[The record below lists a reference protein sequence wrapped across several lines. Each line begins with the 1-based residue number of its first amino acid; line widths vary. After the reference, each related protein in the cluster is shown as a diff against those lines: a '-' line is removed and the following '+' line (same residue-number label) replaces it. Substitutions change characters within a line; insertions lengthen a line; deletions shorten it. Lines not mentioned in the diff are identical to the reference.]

1 MNLRVSFIKKLSNDF
16 VKSDFKEFGG
26 RVVDDTETLCELDAA
41 FRRSGASSRLNVR
54 LNKNGTVSRQSKTAL
69 TRAQLDAYVNY
80 AWRMIEQAGR
90 EMADGNACQSPYED
104 ACEYCEFSAVC
115 DFGDLSGRQVRCSER
130 RSNCGNSRKRGGK
143 RAMNRNFT
151 RSQLLAL
158 DISQEKNV
166 AVSASAGTGKTTVL
180 VERIFRLLEAKR
192 TSVDRLLVVTFTKL
206 AAAEMKERL
215 KESLSE
221 RLSEPFFAEQAQK
234 LEMADIST
242 LHAFCADAL
251 RSYFYVL
258 GLEPNFSVAEDSV
271 AQELKNDAFDRV
283 AESELNAE
291 DEVYLRLV
299 EMLGKKS
306 EQTSFKQ
313 TVFRLYDFFVCRPDF
328 DGWFEEKRKYYFAEG
343 EGNPFLSALD
353 DELKKGAFAFES
365 AAETACARGV

>member
-1 MNLRVSFIKKLSNDF
+1 
-16 VKSDFKEFGG
+16 
-26 RVVDDTETLCELDAA
+26 
-41 FRRSGASSRLNVR
+41 
-54 LNKNGTVSRQSKTAL
+54 
-69 TRAQLDAYVNY
+69 
-80 AWRMIEQAGR
+80 
-90 EMADGNACQSPYED
+90 
-104 ACEYCEFSAVC
+104 
-115 DFGDLSGRQVRCSER
+115 
-130 RSNCGNSRKRGGK
+130 
-143 RAMNRNFT
+143 MNRNFT

-258 GLEPNFSVAEDSV
+258 VL
-271 AQELKNDAFDRV
+271 
-283 AESELNAE
+283 
-291 DEVYLRLV
+291 
-299 EMLGKKS
+299 
-306 EQTSFKQ
+306 
-313 TVFRLYDFFVCRPDF
+313 
-328 DGWFEEKRKYYFAEG
+328 
-343 EGNPFLSALD
+343 
-353 DELKKGAFAFES
+353 
-365 AAETACARGV
+365 

>member
-1 MNLRVSFIKKLSNDF
+1 
-16 VKSDFKEFGG
+16 
-26 RVVDDTETLCELDAA
+26 
-41 FRRSGASSRLNVR
+41 
-54 LNKNGTVSRQSKTAL
+54 
-69 TRAQLDAYVNY
+69 
-80 AWRMIEQAGR
+80 
-90 EMADGNACQSPYED
+90 
-104 ACEYCEFSAVC
+104 
-115 DFGDLSGRQVRCSER
+115 
-130 RSNCGNSRKRGGK
+130 
-143 RAMNRNFT
+143 MNRNFT
-151 RSQLLAL
+151 RNQLLAL

-343 EGNPFLSALD
+343 EDNPFLSALG
-353 DELKKGAFAFES
+353 DELKKGQEKR
-365 AAETACARGV
+365 TQHG